1 MKKRLL
7 IFLATLLMGMT
18 SLPALAAEESEGH
31 ALVLMLGGAAEKI
44 VSEATSNVGPT
55 ASVEF
60 LVIEDLLEIELGTQY
75 LSSSYPHTL
84 GGQILF
90 KKPFEVTHNIELMVG
105 AGPAITH
112 ATSGA
117 SPINQYGISF
127 ALDLMVWTSK
137 EMGWFISPEYNYGVG
152 ASSERSIGLSLGLM
166 FGL

>member
-1 MKKRLL
+1 MKKRAL
-7 IFLATLLMGMT
+7 IFLASVSMGMT
-18 SLPALAAEESEGH
+18 SLPALAAEDSEGH
-31 ALVLMLGGAAEKI
+31 ALVLMLGGVAEKSA
-44 VSEATSNVGPT
+44 SEVTSSVGPT
-55 ASVEF
+55 ASIEF
-60 LVIEDLLEIELGTQY
+60 LVIEDLLEIELGAQY
-75 LSSSYPHTL
+75 LSSRYPHTL

-127 ALDLMVWTSK
+127 AVDLMVWNSK
-137 EMGWFISPEYNYGVG
+137 EMGWFISPEYNYGVR